1 MCFLVLPFL
10 DFARSCSVIGLVL
23 WILGA
28 YLSIVFFLQVSNLH
42 LCCCESRVLMEM
54 LLIAS
59 MLHTSQL
66 LITLTSKITRFRWRI
81 LLFLCVFLFLSFL
94 YLVQTWISKFKQSY
108 MLWWCRW
115 NQISIQKVT
124 LLEKAKSLQ
133 IPSRLLSRGT
143 KMGGALMEQFRS
155 EGRKRMTY

>member
-54 LLIAS
+54 LLTVS
-59 MLHTSQL
+59 MSHTSQL
-66 LITLTSKITRFRWRI
+66 LITLTSKITRFR
-81 LLFLCVFLFLSFL
+81 
-94 YLVQTWISKFKQSY
+94 
-108 MLWWCRW
+108 
-115 NQISIQKVT
+115 
-124 LLEKAKSLQ
+124 
-133 IPSRLLSRGT
+133 
-143 KMGGALMEQFRS
+143 
-155 EGRKRMTY
+155 